1 MSKVFISRPDDNVAW
16 GFRLQGGL
24 EYNEP
29 LTITQIVPNSPADGK
44 IDAGDML
51 IEIAGTNVTQTTHKD
66 ALELIQSC
74 GNNILLTLQKA
85 DDSYPPDTQ
94 KLTEEQQE
102 SSYSYDSSSEPQHN
116 ITSKPMV
123 NIPQAPIFNAN
134 LVKKRPAN
142 LMKYQS
148 LSDNYPIYEE
158 TAESPTLSPILAKYL
173 SRPGVKPFTYIPP
186 GLDLSKLRELR
197 AKRFQDNRSTSEDNQ
212 AIMNRR
218 LTVPSDQL
226 NQHHYTNTN
235 PIQPFSYSHQPPT
248 PPKKYI
254 QHDTDVITQCR
265 SFQMLQEWISDSEK
279 TIPTVIPSLQST
291 TNSSTVAQTT
301 HDQQNK
307 TTPRQ
312 SSLTGISS
320 LPSRSFRYL
329 QEQYSVDSDDTTIV
343 PKKSFEETT
352 SKSGTGLR
360 RSSDAHNPSRAF
372 KYLQDQYD
380 ISQELASNQSRTIN
394 NRDDLVEIYNKP
406 PPSSREREPDT
417 PHYKGSTVPSRA
429 FRFLQMMT
437 HEDDE
442 QNDLK
447 SNINYTKPQ
456 EPLFNKYDEQHVS
469 THANRLSEH
478 PSRSFKYLQELTGE
492 QQSTSNQTAT
502 QSRTLTNNINSTDI
516 GASSF

>member
-116 ITSKPMV
+116 ITSKPM
-123 NIPQAPIFNAN
+123 
-134 LVKKRPAN
+134 
-142 LMKYQS
+142 
-148 LSDNYPIYEE
+148 
-158 TAESPTLSPILAKYL
+158 ESPTLSPILAKYL

-456 EPLFNKYDEQHVS
+456 ELLFNKYDEQHVS